1 MSLLNNAYQ
10 DKMSKD
16 KIEKIQKKKTEYKL
30 IGSFRRSK
38 GLRLFSY
45 SVVSKELKELIITY
59 SNEAHIFYDGIR
71 LDWYDPETNRVN
83 IDSNNIHFEA
93 LNMRSAKSRVKKF
106 QSGVVK
112 DLFNLKP
119 KAKKTINIY

>member
-1 MSLLNNAYQ
+1 MGLLNNAYQ
-10 DKMSKD
+10 DKLSKD

-45 SVVSKELKELIITY
+45 SVVSKELKELLIAY
-59 SNEAHIFYDGIR
+59 SNEAHIFHDGCN
-71 LDWYDPETNRVN
+71 LDWYDPETNKAN

-93 LNMRSAKSRVKKF
+93 LNMGSAKSRVKKF
-106 QSGVVK
+106 QSGVIK
-112 DLFNLKP
+112 DLFNLKQ
-119 KAKKTINIY
+119 KAKKTISFY